1 MQYHTKELSEYPRDD
16 LMTAFQA
23 SEVSKQSRSS
33 RLTKHRSRSQSPE
46 DMARLLKYSPESTIQ
61 QGVLSTFILE
71 ISYKNTGYARQSFIF
86 LLDYRTIVFRRPST
100 PEITPS
106 RYLAFDLKPVVDL
119 LFFFKQCKVHT
130 KISPRRIL
138 TQTFVTRTHLM
149 LNPEY
154 FKVDAPPRQYPDARY
169 PH

>member
-1 MQYHTKELSEYPRDD
+1 
-16 LMTAFQA
+16 MTAFQA

-106 RYLAFDLKPVVDL
+106 RYFAFDLKPVVDL
-119 LFFFKQCKVHT
+119 LFFSSNVKNASILSSNNNLRQTNFDTNLLLPVFIGVLFGTSIINVSPKFKH
-130 KISPRRIL
+130 
-138 TQTFVTRTHLM
+138 
-149 LNPEY
+149 
-154 FKVDAPPRQYPDARY
+154 
-169 PH
+169 

>member
-71 ISYKNTGYARQSFIF
+71 ISYKNTGYAGQSFIF

-119 LFFFKQCKVHT
+119 LFFSSNVKFTQK
-130 KISPRRIL
+130 SP
-138 TQTFVTRTHLM
+138 
-149 LNPEY
+149 
-154 FKVDAPPRQYPDARY
+154 PDEF
-169 PH
+169 

>member
-119 LFFFKQCKVHT
+119 LFFSSNVKQNGCHPLRCLCLRMVV
-130 KISPRRIL
+130 IL
-138 TQTFVTRTHLM
+138 DQIH
-149 LNPEY
+149 
-154 FKVDAPPRQYPDARY
+154 
-169 PH
+169 